1 MKFVILSSYELP
13 FYNGVKGPIITPRE
27 YDIHLVL
34 KWVASGVDI
43 REVME
48 DGSFR
53 KLEFNDSRLMEE
65 LDKDLERK
73 RIKSEERKK
82 EEKVEV
88 KKPVPK
94 KVNILPPEPI
104 KEIKVNEI
112 KPEPKVVFEE
122 KVEVIEEK
130 KGLDF
135 EIDELEPMD

>member
-34 KWVASGVDI
+34 KWVATGVDI

-73 RIKSEERKK
+73 RLENEEKKK

-94 KVNILPPEPI
+94 KVNIVPSEPV
-104 KEIKVNEI
+104 KEVKV
-112 KPEPKVVFEE
+112 KPEPKVLVEE

>member
-34 KWVASGVDI
+34 KWVATGVDI

-73 RIKSEERKK
+73 RLENEEKKK

-94 KVNILPPEPI
+94 KVNIFPSEPV
-104 KEIKVNEI
+104 KEVKV
-112 KPEPKVVFEE
+112 KPEPKVLVEE

>member
-1 MKFVILSSYELP
+1 MKFVILSNYELP

-34 KWVASGVDI
+34 KWVATGVDI

-65 LDKDLERK
+65 LDKDLGRK
-73 RIKSEERKK
+73 RLENKEKKK
-82 EEKVEV
+82 EERVEV
-88 KKPVPK
+88 KKPVSK
-94 KVNILPPEPI
+94 KVTIAPLEPE
-104 KEIKVNEI
+104 KEIKVN
-112 KPEPKVVFEE
+112 PEPKVVVEE

-135 EIDELEPMD
+135 EIDEFEPID

>member
-34 KWVASGVDI
+34 KWVATGVDI

-73 RIKSEERKK
+73 RLENEGKKK

-94 KVNILPPEPI
+94 KVNIFPSEPV
-104 KEIKVNEI
+104 KEVKV
-112 KPEPKVVFEE
+112 KPEPKVVVEE
-122 KVEVIEEK
+122 KIEVIEEEK
-130 KGLDF
+130 KGPDF
-135 EIDELEPMD
+135 EIDEFEPID

>member
-34 KWVASGVDI
+34 KWVATGVDI

-73 RIKSEERKK
+73 RLENEEKKK

-94 KVNILPPEPI
+94 KVNIFPSEPV
-104 KEIKVNEI
+104 KEVKV
-112 KPEPKVVFEE
+112 KPEPKVFVEE

>member
-34 KWVASGVDI
+34 KWVATGVDI

-73 RIKSEERKK
+73 RLENEGKKK

-94 KVNILPPEPI
+94 KVNIFPSEPV
-104 KEIKVNEI
+104 KEVKV
-112 KPEPKVVFEE
+112 KPEPKVVVEE
-122 KVEVIEEK
+122 KVEVIEEEK
-130 KGLDF
+130 KGPDF
-135 EIDELEPMD
+135 EIDEFEPID

>member
-34 KWVASGVDI
+34 KWVATGVDI

-73 RIKSEERKK
+73 RLENEGKKK

-88 KKPVPK
+88 KKPVPE
-94 KVNILPPEPI
+94 KVNIFPSEPV
-104 KEIKVNEI
+104 KEVKV
-112 KPEPKVVFEE
+112 KPEPKVVVEE
-122 KVEVIEEK
+122 KVEVIEEEK
-130 KGLDF
+130 KGPDF
-135 EIDELEPMD
+135 EIDEFEPID